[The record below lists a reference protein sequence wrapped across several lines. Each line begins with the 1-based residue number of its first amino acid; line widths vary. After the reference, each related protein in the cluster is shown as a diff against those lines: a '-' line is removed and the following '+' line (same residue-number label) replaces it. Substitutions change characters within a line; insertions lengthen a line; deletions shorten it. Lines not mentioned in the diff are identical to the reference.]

1 MAARDLGAKRAS
13 SHTFCPRFRAVIFL
27 LVFGITSLTL
37 SDTRNKTGLVVFM
50 CENS

>member
-1 MAARDLGAKRAS
+1 MAARDLGAERAL

-37 SDTRNKTGLVVFM
+37 SDTRNKTALVVLM
-50 CENS
+50 YKNS